1 MKNLLFLFGILTLT
15 ACSGLRTVPDDD
27 KLYTGA
33 EITVESTDHIPN
45 KKFLKD
51 RAKSVVRPIPNQSL
65 FGLRPRLS
73 LPNFKWLRK
82 YKEAPVL
89 ISSVRPEATTKIID
103 ALFFN
108 NGIFNSYTEYKIV
121 EKKHTAKVVYICHL
135 HKPYTLKDLI
145 FSISDDSI
153 ASIIRSESKHSL
165 VKTGDTYQ
173 LDMLKLE
180 RIRLDAVLKEKGYF
194 YFSPDYLLYK
204 ADSSNGN
211 GTVSLKLT
219 LKDSIPNNALLPY
232 RIREVVID
240 QDYSLNSDTIIQTKD
255 TMNVDNYVFLGQKTN
270 QQVRPKV
277 LLKSV
282 YLKKGDIYSRKNHER
297 TLNGLMSL
305 GNYKFVRVKFEDFE
319 RKDSGELNATIL
331 MTPFPKYT
339 FSAEIDVVSKSN
351 GYTGPR
357 LQLSLLSRNRFRYAE
372 LIKFNLSGSYEAQWG
387 QANLFSYAYAPQLDL
402 TLPGLLLPF
411 RLPKFE
417 NANAFKTHFS
427 LSYNYLKRV
436 NYFDMRTFQILAGY
450 QWKPAKSQELELNPI
465 QVSYTSL
472 ANQSQTFTDLLE
484 ANPFLQKSYEEQFIA
499 GGSFSFTFDDQ
510 PGSMRKMQHY
520 IRLAA
525 ETAGNLFSLV
535 NGKSTTIL
543 GSTYAQFSKLSI
555 DGRLYYTF
563 ADKNKL
569 VLRLFAGAGV
579 PYGNSSVMP
588 YSKQFFSGG
597 PNSVRAFAINS
608 LGPGTYHQNDSTESF
623 LQLGGDI
630 KLEANA
636 EYRFTIY
643 KFLKGA
649 FFLDAGNCWLIK
661 SNDALSIK
669 PFSFSTFMDELAVG
683 AGFGLRMDVSFFI
696 LRFDLAT
703 PLRKPWLTNSN
714 KWVMNQTD
722 FTSSSWRRE
731 NLILNVAIGYPF

>member
-1 MKNLLFLFGILTLT
+1 MKPLLLLLLTLT
-15 ACSGLRTVPDDD
+15 ACSGLKTVPEGD

-33 EITVESTDHIPN
+33 VITVVASDRISTR
-45 KKFLKD
+45 KFLKD
-51 RAKSVVRPIPNQSL
+51 QASSVVRPVPNQSI
-65 FGLRPRLS
+65 FGLRPKLS

-82 YKEAPVL
+82 YREAPVL
-89 ISSVRPEATTKIID
+89 LSSVRPAATAVIMD
-103 ALFFN
+103 AMFFN
-108 NGIFNSYTEYKIV
+108 NGIFNSYTEYQVV

-135 HKPYTLKDLI
+135 YKPYTLKKLLI
-145 FSISDDSI
+145 AISDDSI

-165 VKTGDTYQ
+165 VKAGDNYQ
-173 LDMLKLE
+173 LDLLKLE
-180 RIRLDAVLKEKGYF
+180 RIRLDAVLKDKGYF
-194 YFSPDYLLYK
+194 YFSPDDLLYK
-204 ADSSNGN
+204 ADSSNGD

-219 LKDSIPNNALLPY
+219 LKDSIPKSALLPY
-232 RIREVVID
+232 RIRQVVID
-240 QDYSLNSDTIIQTKD
+240 QDYSLNSDTLPRTKNTLNVEQTI
-255 TMNVDNYVFLGQKTN
+255 FLGQKEN
-270 QQVRPKV
+270 QQIRPRV

-282 YLKKGDIYSRKNHER
+282 FLRKGELYSRKNHDR

-305 GNYKFVRVKFEDFE
+305 GNYKFVRIKFETFE

-339 FSAEIDVVSKSN
+339 FSAEIDMISKSN
-351 GYTGPR
+351 GYAGPR
-357 LQLSLLSRNRFRYAE
+357 LQLSLLSRNMLRYAE

-387 QANLFSYAYAPQLDL
+387 HANLFSYAYAPQLEL
-402 TLPGLLLPF
+402 SVPGLLLPF

-450 QWKPAKSQELELNPI
+450 QWKPATFQEMELNPI

-472 ANQSQTFTDLLE
+472 ANQSEAFRTLLT
-484 ANPFLQKSYEEQFIA
+484 ANPFLKKSYEEQFIA
-499 GGSFSFTFDDQ
+499 GGTFSFTFDDQ
-510 PGSMRKMQHY
+510 PGSVRRFQHFF
-520 IRLAA
+520 RLTA

-535 NGKSTTIL
+535 NGNATTVL
-543 GSTYAQFSKLSI
+543 GSTYAQFSKASI
-555 DGRLYYTF
+555 DGRMYYTF
-563 ADKNKL
+563 TDKSKM
-569 VLRLFAGAGV
+569 VLRAFAGVGI
-579 PYGNSSVMP
+579 PYGNSSVLP

-597 PNSVRAFAINS
+597 ANSIRAFAINS
-608 LGPGTYHQNDSTESF
+608 LGPGTYHQPSGTEGF

-661 SNDALSIK
+661 SNETLSIK
-669 PFSFSTFMDELAVG
+669 PFSTSTFMDELAVG

-703 PLRKPWLTNSN
+703 PLRKPWLDEGQR
-714 KWVMNQTD
+714 WVLNPK
-722 FTSSSWRRE
+722 
-731 NLILNVAIGYPF
+731 NLVLNVAIGYPF

>member
-1 MKNLLFLFGILTLT
+1 MKKSFLLYGILTLT
-15 ACSGLRTVPDDD
+15 ACSGLRTVPEGD

-33 EITVESTDHIPN
+33 AITVVSTDHIPN
-45 KKFLKD
+45 KNYLKD
-51 RAKSVVRPIPNQSL
+51 RAKSVVRPIPNQSI
-65 FGLRPRLS
+65 FGLRPKLA

-82 YKEAPVL
+82 YREAPVL
-89 ISSVRPEATTKIID
+89 MSSVRPEATALIMD

-108 NGIFNSYTEYKIV
+108 NGIFNSFTEYKIV
-121 EKKHTAKVVYICHL
+121 ERKHTAKVVYICHL
-135 HKPYTLKDLI
+135 HRPYTLKELI
-145 FSISDDSI
+145 VSISDDSI
-153 ASIIRSESKHSL
+153 ASIIRSENKHSL
-165 VKTGDTYQ
+165 VKPGDTYQ
-173 LDMLKLE
+173 LDLLKFE
-180 RIRLDAVLKEKGYF
+180 RIRLDAVLKDKGYF

-211 GTVSLKLT
+211 GTVSLKLC
-219 LKDSIPNNALLPY
+219 LKDSIPKGALLPY

-240 QDYSLNSDTIIQTKD
+240 QDYSLNSDTFIKTKD
-255 TMNVDNYVFLGQKTN
+255 TMNVENYVFLGQKTN

-277 LLKSV
+277 LLKSIF
-282 YLKKGDIYSRKNHER
+282 LRKGDLYTRKNHDR

-305 GNYKFVRVKFEDFE
+305 GNYKFVRVKFENFE
-319 RKDSGELNATIL
+319 QKDSGALNTTIL

-339 FSAEIDVVSKSN
+339 FSAEIDMVSKSN
-351 GYTGPR
+351 GYMGPR
-357 LQLSLLSRNRFRYAE
+357 LQLSLLSRNMFRYAE

-387 QANLFSYAYAPQLDL
+387 QANLFSYAYAPQLEL
-402 TLPGLLLPF
+402 NVPGLLLPF
-411 RLPKFE
+411 KIPGFK

-436 NYFDMRTFQILAGY
+436 NYFDMRTFQIVAGY
-450 QWKPAKSQELELNPI
+450 QWKPATFQAMELNPI

-472 ANQSQTFTDLLE
+472 ANQSETFTALLH

-499 GGSFSFTFDDQ
+499 GGSFSFTYDDQ
-510 PGSMRKMQHY
+510 PGSLRRMQHY
-520 IRLAA
+520 VRIAA

-563 ADKNKL
+563 ADKNKV

-579 PYGNSSVMP
+579 PYGNSSVLP

-597 PNSVRAFAINS
+597 PNSIRAFAINS
-608 LGPGTYHQNDSTESF
+608 LGPGTYHQNTGTEGF

-630 KLEANA
+630 KLETNA

-649 FFLDAGNCWLIK
+649 FFVDAGNCWLIQ
-661 SNDALSIK
+661 SNDALSIR
-669 PFSFSTFMDELAVG
+669 PFSTSTFLDELAVG
-683 AGFGLRMDVSFFI
+683 GGFGLRLDVSFFI
-696 LRFDLAT
+696 LRFDLAM
-703 PLRKPWLTNSN
+703 PFRKPWPTNN
-714 KWVMNQTD
+714 QNWLLNQTD
-722 FTSSSWRRE
+722 FLSSSWRKE

>member
-1 MKNLLFLFGILTLT
+1 MKQFIPILAFTLLT
-15 ACSGLRTVPDDD
+15 ACSGLRTIPEGD

-33 EITVESTDHIPN
+33 EIRIESTDHISN

-51 RAKSVVRPIPNQSL
+51 RAKSVVRPIPNQSIL
-65 FGLRPRLS
+65 GLRPKLA
-73 LPNFKWLRK
+73 LPNFKWLQK
-82 YKEAPVL
+82 FKETPVL
-89 ISSVRPEATTKIID
+89 MSSVRLEATKSIID

-121 EKKHTAKVVYICHL
+121 EKKHTAMVLYICHL
-135 HKPYTLKDLI
+135 HQPYKIKNLI
-145 FSISDDSI
+145 LALSEDSI

-165 VKTGDTYQ
+165 VKTNDTYQ

-180 RIRLDAVLKEKGYF
+180 RIRLDAVLKDKGYF

-204 ADSSNGN
+204 ADTTNGD
-211 GTVSLKLT
+211 GTVTLKLM
-219 LKDSIPNNALLPY
+219 LKDSIPTGALLPY
-232 RIREVVID
+232 RIREVIID
-240 QDYSLNSDTIIQTKD
+240 QDFSLNSDTAFRAKD
-255 TMNVDNYVFLGQKTN
+255 TMNVENYIFLGQKAN
-270 QQVRPKV
+270 QQIRPKI
-277 LLKSV
+277 LLKSI
-282 YLKKGDIYSRKNHER
+282 YLKKGDVYSRKNHDR

-357 LQLSLLSRNRFRYAE
+357 LQLSLLSRNGWRYAE

-402 TLPGLLLPF
+402 NVPGLLLPF

-436 NYFDMRTFQILAGY
+436 NYFDMRTFQIVAGY
-450 QWKPAKSQELELNPI
+450 RWKPATFQEMELNPV

-472 ANQSQTFTDLLE
+472 ANQSETFTALLL
-484 ANPFLQKSYEEQFIA
+484 ANPFLKKSYEEQFIA
-499 GGSFSFTFDDQ
+499 GGTFSFTFDDQ
-510 PGSMRKMQHY
+510 PGSQRKLQHFV
-520 IRLAA
+520 RVAA

-535 NGKSTTIL
+535 NGKSTTLL
-543 GSTYAQFSKLSI
+543 GSAYAQFSKLSI
-555 DGRLYYTF
+555 DGRVYYTF
-563 ADKNKL
+563 ADKNKI
-569 VLRLFAGAGV
+569 VLRMFAGAGV
-579 PYGNSSVMP
+579 PYGNSSVLP

-597 PNSVRAFAINS
+597 PNSIRAFAINS
-608 LGPGTYHQNDSTESF
+608 LGPGTYHQDTGTEGF

-630 KLEANA
+630 KLEANT

-703 PLRKPWLTNSN
+703 PLRKPWSTGSN
-714 KWVMNQTD
+714 KWVMNQTNLV
-722 FTSSSWRRE
+722 SSTWRRE

>member
-1 MKNLLFLFGILTLT
+1 
-15 ACSGLRTVPDDD
+15 
-27 KLYTGA
+27 
-33 EITVESTDHIPN
+33 
-45 KKFLKD
+45 
-51 RAKSVVRPIPNQSL
+51 
-65 FGLRPRLS
+65 
-73 LPNFKWLRK
+73 
-82 YKEAPVL
+82 
-89 ISSVRPEATTKIID
+89 
-103 ALFFN
+103 
-108 NGIFNSYTEYKIV
+108 
-121 EKKHTAKVVYICHL
+121 
-135 HKPYTLKDLI
+135 
-145 FSISDDSI
+145 
-153 ASIIRSESKHSL
+153 
-165 VKTGDTYQ
+165 
-173 LDMLKLE
+173 
-180 RIRLDAVLKEKGYF
+180 
-194 YFSPDYLLYK
+194 
-204 ADSSNGN
+204 
-211 GTVSLKLT
+211 
-219 LKDSIPNNALLPY
+219 
-232 RIREVVID
+232 
-240 QDYSLNSDTIIQTKD
+240 
-255 TMNVDNYVFLGQKTN
+255 
-270 QQVRPKV
+270 VRPKV

-282 YLKKGDIYSRKNHER
+282 FLKKGELYTRKNHDR

-305 GNYKFVRVKFEDFE
+305 GNYKFVRIKFEDFE
-319 RKDSGELNATIL
+319 QKDSVTLNATIL

-339 FSAEIDVVSKSN
+339 FSAEIDAVSKSN
-351 GYTGPR
+351 GYAGPR
-357 LQLSLLSRNRFRYAE
+357 LQLSLQSRNSFRYAE
-372 LIKFNLSGSYEAQWG
+372 LIKFNLTGSYEAQLG
-387 QANLFSYAYAPQLDL
+387 QADLFSYAYAPQLEL
-402 TLPGLLLPF
+402 SVPGLLLPF
-411 RLPKFE
+411 KIPGFR
-417 NANAFKTHFS
+417 NANAFKTTFS

-436 NYFDMRTFQILAGY
+436 NYFDMRTFQIKTGY
-450 QWKPAKSQELELNPI
+450 QWKPAKSQSMELNPI

-472 ANQSQTFTDLLE
+472 ANQSNMFSALLL

-499 GGSFSFTFDDQ
+499 GGSFTFTYDDQ

-520 IRLAA
+520 LRLTA
-525 ETAGNLFSLV
+525 ETAGNLFSLL

-555 DGRLYYTF
+555 DGRAYYTF

-569 VLRLFAGAGV
+569 AFRLFAGAGV

-597 PNSVRAFAINS
+597 PNSVRAFPINS

-661 SNDALSIK
+661 SNDALSIQ

-696 LRFDLAT
+696 LRFDLAS
-703 PLRKPWLTNSN
+703 PLRKPWLTTAN

-722 FTSSSWRRE
+722 LLSATWRRE

>member
-1 MKNLLFLFGILTLT
+1 MKKLLYLYALLSLT

-33 EITVESTDHIPN
+33 EITLESTDHIPT

-51 RAKSVVRPIPNQSL
+51 RAKLVVRPVPNQSF

-73 LPNFKWLRK
+73 LPNFKWLRN

-89 ISSVRPEATTKIID
+89 MSSVRPEATTKIID

-108 NGIFNSYTEYKIV
+108 NGIFNSFTEYKIV
-121 EKKHTAKVVYICHL
+121 EKKHTAKVVYTCHI

-153 ASIIRSESKHSL
+153 ASIIRSENKHSL

-180 RIRLDAVLKEKGYF
+180 RIRLDAVLKDKGYF

-219 LKDSIPNNALLPY
+219 LKDSIPKNALLPY
-232 RIREVVID
+232 RIHDVFID
-240 QDYSLNSDTIIQTKD
+240 QDYSLNSDTIIRTKD
-255 TMNVDNYVFLGQKTN
+255 TMNVENYVFLGQKYN

-282 YLKKGDIYSRKNHER
+282 FLKKGDLYTRKNHDR

-319 RKDSGELNATIL
+319 QKDSGALNATIL

-339 FSAEIDVVSKSN
+339 FSAEIDMISKSN

-357 LQLSLLSRNRFRYAE
+357 LQLSLLSRNLFRYAE

-387 QANLFSYAYAPQLDL
+387 QTNLFSYAYAPQLEL
-402 TLPGLLLPF
+402 NVPGLLLPF
-411 RLPKFE
+411 RIPGFQ
-417 NANAFKTHFS
+417 NANSFKTHFS

-436 NYFDMRTFQILAGY
+436 NYFDMRTFQIIAGY
-450 QWKPAKSQELELNPI
+450 QWKPATYQELELNPI

-472 ANQSQTFTDLLE
+472 ANQSATFTALL
-484 ANPFLQKSYEEQFIA
+484 ASNPFLKKSYEEQFIA

-510 PGSMRKMQHY
+510 PGSFRKMQHY
-520 IRLAA
+520 VRFAA

-543 GSTYAQFSKLSI
+543 GSTYAQFSKLSV

-563 ADKNKL
+563 ADKNKM

-579 PYGNSSVMP
+579 PYGNSSVLP

-597 PNSVRAFAINS
+597 PNSIRAFAINS

-630 KLEANA
+630 KLETNA

-649 FFLDAGNCWLIK
+649 FFLDAGNCWLIHV
-661 SNDALSIK
+661 NNALGIQ
-669 PFSFSTFMDELAVG
+669 PFSSNFLDELAVG

-703 PLRKPWLTNSN
+703 PLRKPWLTGPN
-714 KWVMNQTD
+714 KWVLNQTD
-722 FTSSSWRRE
+722 LLSSSWRKE

>member
-1 MKNLLFLFGILTLT
+1 MKNILLFVILTLT

-33 EITVESTDHIPN
+33 EITVESTDGIPN
-45 KKFLKD
+45 KKVLKD
-51 RAKSVVRPIPNQSL
+51 QARSVTRPIPNQSF
-65 FGLRPRLS
+65 FGLRPRLA
-73 LPNFKWLRK
+73 LPNYKWLRK

-108 NGIFNSYTEYKIV
+108 NGIFNSFTEYKIV
-121 EKKHTAKVVYICHL
+121 EKKHTAKVVYTCHI
-135 HKPYTLKDLI
+135 HKPYTLKDLL

-153 ASIIRSESKHSL
+153 ASIIRAENKHSL
-165 VKTGDTYQ
+165 VKPGDTYQ
-173 LDMLKLE
+173 LDLLKLE

-219 LKDSIPNNALLPY
+219 LKDSIPRNALQPY
-232 RIREVVID
+232 RIREIVID
-240 QDYSLNSDTIIQTKD
+240 QDYTLNSDTIVRTKD
-255 TMNVDNYVFLGQKTN
+255 TMMVDNYVFLGQKTN

-282 YLKKGDIYSRKNHER
+282 SLKKGEIYSRKNHDR

-305 GNYKFVRVKFEDFE
+305 GNYKFVRIKFEDFQ

-339 FSAEIDVVSKSN
+339 FSAEIDLVSKSN

-357 LQLSLLSRNRFRYAE
+357 LQLSLLSRNMLRYAE

-387 QANLFSYAYAPQLDL
+387 QANLFSYAYAPQLEL
-402 TLPGLLLPF
+402 NVPGLLLPF
-411 RLPKFE
+411 KIPGFK

-436 NYFDMRTFQILAGY
+436 NYFDMRSFQVTAGY
-450 QWKPAKSQELELNPI
+450 QWKPVKFQEYEWNPI
-465 QVSYTSL
+465 QVSFTSL
-472 ANQSQTFTDLLE
+472 ANQSQTFIDLLA
-484 ANPFLQKSYEEQFIA
+484 ANPFLKKSYEEQFIA

-510 PGSMRKMQHY
+510 PGSMRRMQHY
-520 IRLAA
+520 ARITA

-535 NGKSTTIL
+535 NGKATTIL
-543 GSTYAQFSKLSI
+543 GSAYAQFTKLSI
-555 DGRLYYTF
+555 DGRAYYTF

-569 VLRLFAGAGV
+569 AFRLFAGAGV
-579 PYGNSSVMP
+579 PYGNSSVLP

-608 LGPGTYHQNDSTESF
+608 LGPGTYHQNAGAEGF

-630 KLEANA
+630 KLETNA

-649 FFLDAGNCWLIK
+649 FFVDAGNCWLIR

-669 PFSFSTFMDELAVG
+669 PFSPSTFMDELAVG

-703 PLRKPWLTNSN
+703 PLRKPWLTTSN

-722 FTSSSWRRE
+722 LLSSSWRKE

>member
-1 MKNLLFLFGILTLT
+1 MKKLLFLYALLSLT
-15 ACSGLRTVPDDD
+15 ACSGLRTVPNDD

-33 EITVESTDHIPN
+33 EINLVSTDHIPT
-45 KKFLKD
+45 KKAIKD
-51 RAKSVVRPIPNQSL
+51 RAKLVVRPVPNQSF
-65 FGLRPRLS
+65 FGVRPRLS
-73 LPNFKWLRK
+73 LPNFKWLRN

-89 ISSVRPEATTKIID
+89 MSSVRPETTTKIID
-103 ALFFN
+103 ALLFN
-108 NGIFNSYTEYKIV
+108 NGIFNSFTEYKIV
-121 EKKHTAKVVYICHL
+121 EKKNTAKVVYTCHI

-145 FSISDDSI
+145 LSISDDSI

-180 RIRLDAVLKEKGYF
+180 RIRLDAVLKDKGYF

-219 LKDSIPNNALLPY
+219 LKDSIPKGALMPY
-232 RIREVVID
+232 RIHDVFID
-240 QDYSLNSDTIIQTKD
+240 QDYSLNSDTIIRTKD
-255 TMNVDNYVFLGQKTN
+255 TLNVENYVFLGQKSN

-282 YLKKGDIYSRKNHER
+282 SLRKGDLYSRKNHDR
-297 TLNGLMSL
+297 TLNSLMSL

-319 RKDSGELNATIL
+319 QKDSGALNATIL

-339 FSAEIDVVSKSN
+339 FSAEIDMVSKSN

-357 LQLSLLSRNRFRYAE
+357 LQLSLLSRNLFRYAE

-387 QANLFSYAYAPQLDL
+387 QANLFSYAYAPQLEL
-402 TLPGLLLPF
+402 NVPGLLLPF
-411 RLPKFE
+411 RIPGFE
-417 NANAFKTHFS
+417 NENAFKTHFS

-436 NYFDMRTFQILAGY
+436 NYFDMRTFQVIAGY
-450 QWKPAKSQELELNPI
+450 QWKPATFQELELNPI

-472 ANQSQTFTDLLE
+472 ANQSKTFTDLLA
-484 ANPFLQKSYEEQFIA
+484 ANPFLKKSYEEQFIA
-499 GGSFSFTFDDQ
+499 GGSFSFTYDDQ
-510 PGSMRKMQHY
+510 SGSMRKVQHY
-520 IRLAA
+520 VRLAA

-535 NGKSTTIL
+535 NGKSTTIF
-543 GSTYAQFSKLSI
+543 GSTYAQFSKLSV

-563 ADKNKL
+563 TDKNKM
-569 VLRLFAGAGV
+569 VFRMFAGAGL
-579 PYGNSSVMP
+579 PYGNSSVLP

-597 PNSVRAFAINS
+597 PNSVRAFTINS
-608 LGPGTYHQNDSTESF
+608 LGPGTYHQNIGTEGF

-630 KLEANA
+630 KLETNA

-649 FFLDAGNCWLIK
+649 LFVDAGNSWLIK
-661 SNDALSIK
+661 SNDALGIQ
-669 PFSFSTFMDELAVG
+669 PFSSNFMNELAVG

-703 PLRKPWLTNSN
+703 PLRKPWLIGPN
-714 KWVMNQTD
+714 KWVLNQTD
-722 FTSSSWRRE
+722 LASSSWRKE

>member
-1 MKNLLFLFGILTLT
+1 MKQLFFIFGILTLT
-15 ACSGLRTVPDDD
+15 ACSGLRTVPSDD
-27 KLYTGA
+27 KLYIGA
-33 EITVESTDHIPN
+33 EITLVSPDRIPN
-45 KKFLKD
+45 KKYLKV
-51 RAKSVVRPIPNQSL
+51 RAKSVARPIPNQSF

-108 NGIFNSYTEYKIV
+108 NGIFNSFTEYKIV

-153 ASIIRSESKHSL
+153 ASIIRSESKHSF
-165 VKTGDTYQ
+165 VKSGDTYQ
-173 LDMLKLE
+173 LDMLKME
-180 RIRLDAVLKEKGYF
+180 RIRLDAVLKDKGYF
-194 YFSPDYLLYK
+194 YFNPDYLLFK
-204 ADSSNGN
+204 ADSTNGN

-219 LKDSIPNNALLPY
+219 LKDSIPKSALMPY
-232 RIREVVID
+232 SIHEVIID
-240 QDYSLNSDTIIQTKD
+240 QDYTLNSDTIIRTKD
-255 TMNVDNYVFLGQKTN
+255 TTNVDSYVFLGQKTN

-282 YLKKGDIYSRKNHER
+282 FLKKGDLYTRKNHDR

-305 GNYKFVRVKFEDFE
+305 GNYKFVRIKFEDFE
-319 RKDSGELNATIL
+319 QKDSITLNATIL

-339 FSAEIDVVSKSN
+339 FSAEIDAVSKSN
-351 GYTGPR
+351 GYAGPR
-357 LQLSLLSRNRFRYAE
+357 LQLSLLSRNSFRYAE
-372 LIKFNLSGSYEAQWG
+372 LIKFNLTGSYEAQLG
-387 QANLFSYAYAPQLDL
+387 QADLFSYAYAPQLEL
-402 TLPGLLLPF
+402 NVPGLLLPF
-411 RLPKFE
+411 KIPGFK
-417 NANAFKTHFS
+417 NANAFKTNFS

-436 NYFDMRTFQILAGY
+436 NYFDMRTIQIKTGY
-450 QWKPAKSQELELNPI
+450 QWKPAKSQSMELNPI
-465 QVSYTSL
+465 QVSFTSL
-472 ANQSQTFTDLLE
+472 TNQSEMFTALLDSNTFLK
-484 ANPFLQKSYEEQFIA
+484 KSYEEQFIA
-499 GGSFSFTFDDQ
+499 GGSFSFTYDDQ
-510 PGSMRKMQHY
+510 PGSVRKMQHY
-520 IRLAA
+520 LRLTA
-525 ETAGNLFSLV
+525 ETAGNLFSLL

-543 GSTYAQFSKLSI
+543 GSTYAQFSKLSF

-563 ADKNKL
+563 ADKNKM

-579 PYGNSSVMP
+579 PYGNSSVLP

-597 PNSVRAFAINS
+597 PNSVRAFSINS
-608 LGPGTYHQNDSTESF
+608 LGPGTYHQNPSTEGF

-630 KLEANA
+630 KLETNA

-649 FFLDAGNCWLIK
+649 FFVDAGNCWLVQ
-661 SNDALSIK
+661 SNDALGIQ
-669 PFSFSTFMDELAVG
+669 PFSSTFLDELAVG

-696 LRFDLAT
+696 LRFDLAS
-703 PLRKPWLTNSN
+703 PLRKPWVTTAN

-722 FTSSSWRRE
+722 LLSATWRRE